1 MRLGQV
7 SYLATLYYMASM
19 ALTGLDAAV
28 LASNRVYLLGE
39 VNAFQWFVQ
48 VSPPPSLHPCARRL
62 QTACAAAGA
71 IHPPTPPPAPPP
83 RHSRSWVC

>member
-1 MRLGQV
+1 MPVQV
-7 SYLATLYYMASM
+7 SYLATLYYLASM

-48 VSPPPSLHPCARRL
+48 VRRRAHPPPTHLRVADCS
-62 QTACAAAGA
+62 
-71 IHPPTPPPAPPP
+71 
-83 RHSRSWVC
+83 